1 MEPSPVPLHSL
12 LNPVDPVRN
21 ISEYLSASAAVN
33 VWSNPSECLTL
44 SCISLLI
51 SLSLSLCPTVLSQQM
66 MILEMFIITLVNRF
80 LYRRTYDTLH
90 SEAHDNDQNSK
101 VNLEAALVEQDV

>member
-1 MEPSPVPLHSL
+1 
-12 LNPVDPVRN
+12 
-21 ISEYLSASAAVN
+21 
-33 VWSNPSECLTL
+33 
-44 SCISLLI
+44 
-51 SLSLSLCPTVLSQQM
+51 M
-66 MILEMFIITLVNRF
+66 MIMEMFIITLVNRF